1 MPGSALEARK
11 VTFRYEDGT
20 KALDEISLDIP
31 EDKKVAVLGPN
42 GAGKSTLFLHFNGIL
57 KCDEGSILFR
67 GSEISHR
74 KKDLKKLR
82 RKVGIVFEDPDSQL
96 FSGSIYQEISF
107 GPSNIGLSDEEV
119 RRRVRR
125 SMEITD
131 IEDLSDKSTHLLS
144 FGQKKMVSIASI
156 IAMEP
161 EVIIFDEPTAGL
173 DPARANQIVDFLDR
187 LNERDT
193 TVIMSTHDVNLAYSW
208 ADYCFLLNEGKKT
221 AEGRPEDLFR
231 NDNLLEEVNLEKP
244 GVLEIF
250 ESLKGTDLVNE
261 NGSPRNK
268 GELIRMIER
277 NSSELSKPE
286 ES

>member
-1 MPGSALEARK
+1 M
-11 VTFRYEDGT
+11 TFSYEDGT

-31 EDKKVAVLGPN
+31 EDKKVAILGPN

-74 KKDLKKLR
+74 KRDLKKLR
-82 RKVGIVFEDPDSQL
+82 RKVGIVFEDADSQL

-107 GPSNIGLSDEEV
+107 GPSNMGLSDEEV

-125 SMEITD
+125 SMEITG

-173 DPARANQIVDFLDR
+173 DPARSSRIVDFLDR
-187 LNERDT
+187 LNERGT
-193 TVIMSTHDVNLAYSW
+193 TVIMSTHDVNLAFSW
-208 ADYCFLLNEGKKT
+208 SDYCFLLNEGKKK
-221 AEGRPEDLFR
+221 AEGRTENLFQ
-231 NDNLLEEVNLEKP
+231 NNNLLKEVNLEKP
-244 GVLEIF
+244 GVLKIF
-250 ESLKGTDLVNE
+250 ETLKRTDLVDG
-261 NGSPRNK
+261 NGSPRN
-268 GELIRMIER
+268 EEDLIRMIER
-277 NSSELSKPE
+277 NSSELSESE